1 MDGALLIYA
10 LAQICIG
17 DKMKVELI
25 VDGKKIPMNKFV
37 QKFVG
42 STTKGMVETLD
53 DVDASWHKIEIVVN
67 KEEE

>member
-1 MDGALLIYA
+1 MLNMRLVKYA
-10 LAQICIG
+10 VG
-17 DKMKVELI
+17 DYMKVELI

-42 STTKGMVETLD
+42 ATAKGMVETLD
-53 DVDASWHKIEIVVN
+53 DVDPSWRKIQIVVE

>member
-1 MDGALLIYA
+1 MPSMLNMRLVKYVV
-10 LAQICIG
+10 G
-17 DKMKVELI
+17 DYMKVELI

-42 STTKGMVETLD
+42 ATSKGMVETLD
-53 DVDASWHKIEIVVN
+53 DVDPSWRKIQIVVE

>member
-1 MDGALLIYA
+1 
-10 LAQICIG
+10 
-17 DKMKVELI
+17 MKVELI

>member
-1 MDGALLIYA
+1 M
-10 LAQICIG
+10 G

-42 STTKGMVETLD
+42 STVKGMVETLD
-53 DVDASWHKIEIVVN
+53 DVDASWKKVSIQLE
-67 KEEE
+67 KDEE